1 MAPSPFALHQ
11 RILWELSAI
20 FSEFLRSNPIGKFFF
35 APFDVE
41 LNDHNIYQPDLLF
54 VSNNRLNI
62 ITEKRVVGAPDLVI
76 EILSKGT
83 RKLDLTTKYRLYE
96 ESGVLEYWIVDPDN
110 KSFLFYQ
117 LKDKTYQ
124 KIAARETYS
133 SRVLEPLEIKPSDFW
148 QTI

>member
-1 MAPSPFALHQ
+1 MAPSPFTLHQ
-11 RILWELSAI
+11 RVLWELSAI
-20 FSEFLRSNPIGKFFF
+20 FSEFLKSNPIGKFFF

-83 RKLDLTTKYRLYE
+83 RNLDLTTKYRLYE

-110 KSFLFYQ
+110 KSFSFYQ

-124 KIAARETYS
+124 EITVGESYS
-133 SRVLEPLEIKPSDFW
+133 SPVLKPLEMNPSDFW